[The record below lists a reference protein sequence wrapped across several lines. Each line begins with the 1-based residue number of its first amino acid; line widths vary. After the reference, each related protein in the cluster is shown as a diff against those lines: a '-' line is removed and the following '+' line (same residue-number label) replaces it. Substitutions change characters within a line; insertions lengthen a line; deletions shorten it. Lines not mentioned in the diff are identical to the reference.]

1 MAFSGLGSDRAGCL
15 GERLGL
21 CPLISLAQLARGW
34 LSKVSGEAASS
45 RVRGRKMH
53 AALLD

>member
-1 MAFSGLGSDRAGCL
+1 MTFSGLGSGRAGCV

-21 CPLISLAQLARGW
+21 CPLIGLAQLARGW
-34 LSKVSGEAASS
+34 LSDVSGEAASS
-45 RVRGRKMH
+45 GVRGRKMH